1 LGGSVTA
8 KTQVMLGLHVTEVVV
23 RILHK
28 GGASIVKTLSISQK
42 NISAMTTTDV
52 QELANRLEVDNYS
65 NAFEGLND
73 WHLLRAIAFQ
83 RPELVEPY
91 IYLLDLEAYDEA

>member
-1 LGGSVTA
+1 MRVL
-8 KTQVMLGLHVTEVVV
+8 Q
-23 RILHK
+23 K
-28 GGASIVKTLSISQK
+28 GGASIMTTLSISRK
-42 NISAMTTTDV
+42 EIAAMTTTDV
-52 QELANRLEVDNYS
+52 KDLATRLELDNYS

-91 IYLLDLEAYDEA
+91 IYLLDLEPYDEA

>member
-1 LGGSVTA
+1 MT
-8 KTQVMLGLHVTEVVV
+8 
-23 RILHK
+23 
-28 GGASIVKTLSISQK
+28 TLSVSRKEIA
-42 NISAMTTTDV
+42 AMTATDV
-52 QELANRLEVDNYS
+52 KDLATRLELDNYS

-91 IYLLDLEAYDEA
+91 IYLLDLEPYDEA

>member
-1 LGGSVTA
+1 
-8 KTQVMLGLHVTEVVV
+8 M
-23 RILHK
+23 
-28 GGASIVKTLSISQK
+28 KTLSISK
-42 NISAMTTTDV
+42 KEIAAMTIAEV
-52 QELANRLEVDNYS
+52 EQLAARLELDNYS

-91 IYLLDLEAYDEA
+91 IHLLDLEPYDEA

>member
-1 LGGSVTA
+1 
-8 KTQVMLGLHVTEVVV
+8 M
-23 RILHK
+23 
-28 GGASIVKTLSISQK
+28 KTLSISK
-42 NISAMTTTDV
+42 KEIAAISAAEV
-52 QELANRLEVDNYS
+52 EELATRLEMDNYS

-91 IYLLDLEAYDEA
+91 IHLLDLEPYDEA